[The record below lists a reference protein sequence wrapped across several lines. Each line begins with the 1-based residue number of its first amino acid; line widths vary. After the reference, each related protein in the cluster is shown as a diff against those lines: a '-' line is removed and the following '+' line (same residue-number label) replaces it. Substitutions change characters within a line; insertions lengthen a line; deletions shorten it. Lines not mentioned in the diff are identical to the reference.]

1 LTHKALVTQSG
12 GRRVTVFAATLLVSF
27 LSLGNGA
34 AWAASGGH
42 TGASL
47 RAPKTT
53 PVQDAAYLTNVAQAD
68 SELATYT
75 QQDGNVALRAMLT
88 DGSAFCALLLKD
100 QSIDAALVDL
110 AAGARSVESQTHL
123 PTSVRTFNTL
133 ESVAM
138 IDLCPSEQRM
148 VPAAVRSK
156 LHQLAKSL
164 KNSPDSPQSE
174 SG

>member
-1 LTHKALVTQSG
+1 MTRSG
-12 GRRVTVFAATLLVSF
+12 GLSVVIFAMTLLVSS
-27 LSLGNGA
+27 LSLGTGV

-42 TGASL
+42 TGVPL

-68 SELATYT
+68 SDLATYT

-88 DGSAFCALLLKD
+88 DGSAFCAFLLRD
-100 QSIDAALVDL
+100 QGIDAALVDL
-110 AAGARSVESQTHL
+110 ADGARSVESQTHL
-123 PTSVRTFNTL
+123 PASVRTFNTL

-138 IDLCPSEQRM
+138 IDLCPNEQGLI
-148 VPAAVRSK
+148 PAALRSK

-164 KNSPDSPQSE
+164 KNSSDSPESE

>member
-1 LTHKALVTQSG
+1 MFVA
-12 GRRVTVFAATLLVSF
+12 TVLVSS
-27 LSLGNGA
+27 LSLGTGA
-34 AWAASGGH
+34 VWAAPGGH
-42 TGASL
+42 TGVPL
-47 RAPKTT
+47 RAPRTT

-68 SELATYT
+68 SDLATYT
-75 QQDGNVALRAMLT
+75 QQEGNVALRAMLT
-88 DGSAFCALLLKD
+88 DGSAFCAFLLRD
-100 QSIDAALVDL
+100 QGLDAALVDL
-110 AAGARSVESQTHL
+110 ADGARSVESQTHL

-148 VPAAVRSK
+148 IPAAVRSR

-164 KNSPDSPQSE
+164 KNWSDSPKSA

>member
-1 LTHKALVTQSG
+1 LTHRALVTHSG
-12 GRRVTVFAATLLVSF
+12 GVRVILFVATVLVSS
-27 LSLGNGA
+27 LSVGTGA
-34 AWAASGGH
+34 AWAAGVP
-42 TGASL
+42 L
-47 RAPKTT
+47 RAPRTT
-53 PVQDAAYLTNVAQAD
+53 SVQDATYLTNVAQAD
-68 SELATYT
+68 SDLATYT

-88 DGSAFCALLLKD
+88 DGSAFCAFLLRD
-100 QSIDAALVDL
+100 QGLDAALVDL
-110 AAGARSVESQTHL
+110 ADGARNVESQTHL

-164 KNSPDSPQSE
+164 KNSPDSPKSK

>member
-1 LTHKALVTQSG
+1 MFVA
-12 GRRVTVFAATLLVSF
+12 TVLVSS
-27 LSLGNGA
+27 LSLGTGA
-34 AWAASGGH
+34 AWAAPGGH
-42 TGASL
+42 TGVPL
-47 RAPKTT
+47 RAPRTT

-68 SELATYT
+68 SDLATYT
-75 QQDGNVALRAMLT
+75 QQEGNVALRAMLT
-88 DGSAFCALLLKD
+88 DGSAFCAFLLRD
-100 QSIDAALVDL
+100 QGLDAALVDL
-110 AAGARSVESQTHL
+110 ADGARSVESQTHL

-148 VPAAVRSK
+148 IPAAVRSK

-164 KNSPDSPQSE
+164 KNSSDSPKSK